1 MVCMRNSLPEALSIK
16 YLNAVPLKPDIMS
29 GNRHLCMSIDGTMKG
44 ILLKGFCLTMF

>member
-29 GNRHLCMSIDGTMKG
+29 GDRHLCMSSSGRDQG
-44 ILLKGFCLTMF
+44 MFLSRS